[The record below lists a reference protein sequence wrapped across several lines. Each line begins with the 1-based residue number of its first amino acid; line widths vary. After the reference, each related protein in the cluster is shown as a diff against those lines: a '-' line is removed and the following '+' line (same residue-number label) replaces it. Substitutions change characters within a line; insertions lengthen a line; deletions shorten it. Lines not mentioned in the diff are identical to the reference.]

1 MANVKFGILVPSFP
15 FDESRG
21 SEFISEIMTYLTGL
35 EDHFDSAWVS
45 DHLIQYNQHTM
56 DILECLTTISHLSGI
71 FRKLDFGSIV
81 LCNSFRNPALV
92 AKMGATL
99 DALTGGR
106 FILGIGAGWMEEEH
120 KQYGYDFA
128 PPAARIKQ
136 MEEAVQIIK
145 SMWAEDGVTFEGKY
159 YKVKNAHCNPKPDP
173 PPPIMIGGGG
183 EKLTLRVVAR
193 YADWWNFG
201 WVEPTKYKRML
212 NVLEHHCSQVGR
224 DSNEIT
230 KTLLETVVI
239 AETDKKAQKISK
251 EHPYGDP
258 RARFVGTVETIK
270 DEIRTF
276 VDMGVEHFILLFLS
290 FPNLDT
296 PLSFAEEIIPE
307 FK

>member
-21 SEFISEIMTYLTGL
+21 PQFISEIMTYLTAL

-56 DILECLTTISHLSGI
+56 DILECLTSISHLSGI
-71 FRKLDFGSIV
+71 FNKLDFGSIV
-81 LCNSFRNPALV
+81 LCNNFRNPALV

-120 KQYGYDFA
+120 KQYGYDF
-128 PPAARIKQ
+128 PPLAVRIKQ

-145 SMWAEDGVTFEGKY
+145 SMWTEDGVTFEGKY
-159 YKVKNAHCNPKPDP
+159 YRVKNAHCNPKPDL

-183 EKLTLRVVAR
+183 EKLTLRVVAQ
-193 YADWWNFG
+193 YAEWWNFG
-201 WVEPTKYKRML
+201 WVEPTKYKHML

-224 DSNEIT
+224 NSNEIT
-230 KTLLETVVI
+230 KMLLETVVI
-239 AETDKKAQKISK
+239 AETDKKAEKISK

-270 DEIRTF
+270 NEIRAF